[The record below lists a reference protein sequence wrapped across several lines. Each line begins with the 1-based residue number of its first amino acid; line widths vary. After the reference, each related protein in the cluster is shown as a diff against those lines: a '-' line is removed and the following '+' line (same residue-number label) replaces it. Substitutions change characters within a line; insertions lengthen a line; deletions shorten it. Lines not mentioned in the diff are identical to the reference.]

1 MTLSYT
7 SMGILR
13 GGEMSGKEFF
23 GAQEGG
29 SGDKLSGVGNVK
41 EEVNRRTYGVS
52 QNKKLSYRRE
62 TALQPV

>member
-1 MTLSYT
+1 
-7 SMGILR
+7 
-13 GGEMSGKEFF
+13 MSGKEFF